1 MLGSDYTMFLCFE
14 MINLSDTRTNHS
26 FAVFYDL
33 HPTMN
38 YENIQ
43 DENLI
48 LTSRFLLYE
57 TLDVIKKRAV
67 LVIIGIIHTESRHNG
82 DQPETDCFGFSCH
95 VLTPLTLLLTLHHS
109 VGGRNVIYQAHSVQ
123 KLHLKTTTAMCFS
136 TNLVKA
142 APVKPQT
149 SASTL

>member
-43 DENLI
+43 DKNLI

-95 VLTPLTLLLTLHHS
+95 VLTPLDTSADTPPQCRWKKCYLS
-109 VGGRNVIYQAHSVQ
+109 SSQRS
-123 KLHLKTTTAMCFS
+123 KTTSENHNSNVFFH
-136 TNLVKA
+136 
-142 APVKPQT
+142 KPC
-149 SASTL
+149 